1 MGFTIFRATGLLL
14 LPLVVVSGFI
24 PAAEP
29 ISFARQIAPLLAKR
43 CLVCHSARVAEG
55 RVDLENYT
63 AILRGGAKGKTVVPG
78 AAQDSLLYL
87 ALADGSMPQE
97 SDPFGP
103 GELTLVRN
111 WIDSGAPLDPNI
123 DPEDSLWNVLPREP
137 HPLPPQR
144 YPFPVPISC
153 LTFSP
158 DGKWLASSGYHEVL
172 LWEVSSGRLWKRIPQ
187 VAQRIFAI
195 DFAPDG
201 KRLAVASGTPGRVGE
216 TQLFDTATGTLQRT
230 YLTTRGP
237 LFAVRFSP
245 DGRRLATAG
254 KDRVIR
260 VFDVADGSLLQR
272 MPDHHKQVLDLAWS
286 PDGSHLAS
294 AGHDKNA
301 KVFDSR
307 GGQQLSTYHK
317 SAESD
322 FAGLVY
328 GVTFA
333 PDGERVISCGNDRR
347 IRIWRATDAK
357 LSRRIDS
364 HEATVF
370 RVVATP
376 NGQLFSCSADQTVR
390 VHSLDTGKLLR
401 TYSDHS
407 EWVYSIAVHPASKT
421 FASGSFDGE
430 IRIRRIDDGRL
441 LHAFVATP

>member
-1 MGFTIFRATGLLL
+1 MGFTTFRMTGSLL
-14 LPLVVVSGFI
+14 LPLVVVSAFMR
-24 PAAEP
+24 AAEP
-29 ISFARQIAPLLAKR
+29 ISFVRQIAPLLAKR

-55 RVDLENYT
+55 RVDLENY
-63 AILRGGAKGKTVVPG
+63 ASLLRAGAKGKTVVPG
-78 AAQDSLLYL
+78 SAQDSLLYL

-97 SDPFGP
+97 SDPFSADQ
-103 GELTLVRN
+103 LNLVRK
-111 WIDSGAPLDPNI
+111 WIDSGAPLDAAV
-123 DPEDSLWNVLPREP
+123 DPEDSLWNILPREP
-137 HPLPPQR
+137 HPLPPQQ

-153 LTFSP
+153 LAFSP
-158 DGKWLASSGYHEVL
+158 DGKWVASSGYHEVL
-172 LWEVSSGRLWKRIPQ
+172 LWEVSSGRLWKRLPQ

-195 DFAPDG
+195 DFAPNG
-201 KRLAVASGTPGRVGE
+201 TCLAVASGTPGRVGE
-216 TQLFDTATGTLQRT
+216 TQLFDLATGNLKRT

-245 DGRRLATAG
+245 DGGRLATAG

-260 VFDVADGSLLQR
+260 VFDATDGSLLQR
-272 MPDHHKQVLDLAWS
+272 LPDHHKQVLDLAWS
-286 PDGSHLAS
+286 PDGSQLAS

-333 PDGERVISCGNDRR
+333 PDGERVVSCGNDRH
-347 IRIWRATDAK
+347 IRIWRASDAK
-357 LSRRIDS
+357 LLRRIDT
-364 HEATVF
+364 HDATVF
-370 RVVATP
+370 RVVVTP
-376 NGQLFSCSADQTVR
+376 DGQIFSCSADHTVR

-401 TYSDHS
+401 TFADHS

-441 LHAFVATP
+441 LHAFIATP